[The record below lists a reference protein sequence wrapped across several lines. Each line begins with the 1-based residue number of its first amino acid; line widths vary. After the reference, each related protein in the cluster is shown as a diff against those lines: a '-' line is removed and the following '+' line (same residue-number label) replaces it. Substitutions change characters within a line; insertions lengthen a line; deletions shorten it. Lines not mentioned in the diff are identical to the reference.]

1 LLQLQGLLLQ
11 SQMIFVRAARK
22 AGFGGTFYNVSFV
35 GTQAR
40 ANELGSQ
47 GRGIAVTQVM
57 PFPFDTTTEEI
68 EDFREKA
75 HAYFQTVQA
84 LAEQGLEIEVTQAD
98 KAASHQIMANGKMP
112 PAKELTCGTILNLEA
127 ILTEWDQEV
136 LDVSRR
142 LRNYVTNKLIA
153 ETVDPDPRV
162 RLKSLELLGKTAG
175 VGLFADRMDV
185 TVTHRTVED
194 IETELRKTLEL
205 YGGGQV
211 IDVKAKEVPKAVAD
225 IDLDEEL
232 GRADGPESAE

>member
-1 LLQLQGLLLQ
+1 
-11 SQMIFVRAARK
+11 MPIVA
-22 AGFGGTFYNVSFV
+22 TPEV
-35 GTQAR
+35 GIT
-40 ANELGSQ
+40 
-47 GRGIAVTQVM
+47 
-57 PFPFDTTTEEI
+57 FPFDTTTEEI

-142 LRNYVTNKLIA
+142 LRNYVTTKLIA